1 MKIDIEVNATHCNTW
16 PTLVLEI
23 NNNKIFSDLVKDRQ
37 KISLEYTDLKQQ
49 GNKFVIG
56 MIRKSFGLADIW
68 DTVYKNNIVVQD
80 KKIEI
85 LSLKLDDVECKDL
98 LGSRF
103 YVQRTGKQPSYFP
116 DVVESTGVMNYNGY
130 FTFDFDLPLYNS
142 IINKKYKQEE
152 NKDLSYF
159 SNYTKVFHYDDEI
172 KVINEINS
180 ILKEVDEK
188 FSHKRSK
195 IRNS

>member
-1 MKIDIEVNATHCNTW
+1 MKIDIEVKATHCNTW

-23 NNNKIFSDLVKDRQ
+23 NNNKIFSDLVKDNQ
-37 KISLEYTDLKQQ
+37 KISLEYSDLKQQ

-56 MIRKSFGLADIW
+56 MVRKSFGGGGVW
-68 DTVYKNNIVVQD
+68 DTVTKNNVIVED
-80 KKIEI
+80 KTIEI
-85 LSLKLDDVECKDL
+85 LSLKLDDVDCKDL
-98 LGSRF
+98 LKNRF
-103 YVQRTGKQPSYFP
+103 YVRRTHKQPSYFP

-130 FTFDFDLPLYNS
+130 FAFDFDLPLYNS
-142 IINKKYKQEE
+142 IINKKYKQEA
-152 NKDLSYF
+152 NKDISYF

-172 KVINEINS
+172 KIINEINS